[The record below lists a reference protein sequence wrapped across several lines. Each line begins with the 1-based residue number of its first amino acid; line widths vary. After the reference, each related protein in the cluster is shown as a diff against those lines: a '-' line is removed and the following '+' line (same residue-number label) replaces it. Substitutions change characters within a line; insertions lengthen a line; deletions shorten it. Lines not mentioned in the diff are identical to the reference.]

1 MTAEQIWDSIV
12 GLVARNPWSVQR
24 PTVDEVAEV
33 AGIDLRT
40 ATIDDVERQFDR
52 FATRY
57 APAAVQR
64 RLARTCGYRGQWL
77 MKASEMPTP
86 LPLGHFL
93 RQFGQSDRET
103 IEGGRT
109 VPTIPQILAMLN
121 GPITHAM
128 LEKGSVLY
136 DTVMAHD
143 PDEAVDVVFVSVLAR
158 EPDAADRSVAIEE
171 FTASDPA
178 TGCGNLAWALLNTRE
193 FLFIR

>member
-1 MTAEQIWDSIV
+1 MFDGFA
-12 GLVARNPWSVQR
+12 ARSAP
-24 PTVDEVAEV
+24 P
-33 AGIDLRT
+33 AG
-40 ATIDDVERQFDR
+40 QG
-52 FATRY
+52 
-57 APAAVQR
+57 
-64 RLARTCGYRGQWL
+64 RLARTCGYRGQLL

-86 LPLGHFL
+86 LPLGHFI

-128 LEKGSVLY
+128 LEKGSVIY

-143 PDEAVDVVFVSVLAR
+143 PDEAVDVIFTSVLAR
-158 EPDAADRSVAIEE
+158 EPDADDRRAAVEE
-171 FTASDPA
+171 LMASDLA

>member
-1 MTAEQIWDSIV
+1 
-12 GLVARNPWSVQR
+12 
-24 PTVDEVAEV
+24 
-33 AGIDLRT
+33 
-40 ATIDDVERQFDR
+40 
-52 FATRY
+52 
-57 APAAVQR
+57 
-64 RLARTCGYRGQWL
+64 